1 MSKVLIVAI
10 VAFIAY
16 GIVSE
21 ICSVFKEKYQHEELD
36 KTKSKGGTKE
46 CQNKKEF

>member
-10 VAFIAY
+10 VAFMAY

-36 KTKSKGGTKE
+36 KSKGGTKE